1 MKLFKLITL
10 LAGFLLLIHSHS
22 YGQQVPQYSQYIF
35 NPVFVNPAYTGYKQ
49 QLYLQSYY
57 RKQWTGVTGSPE
69 TFAIAGDTYL
79 AESQLGIGGQVLTDK
94 LGAQRTVAAY
104 GNIAYHLRL
113 GDTKYLSFGVGAGV
127 VNSQLDGSMLN
138 PDLDDDPSIPASKER
153 MTYPDLK
160 AGLFLY
166 DESYYIGIAAD
177 QMLSSV
183 VDFDKG
189 DVMVK
194 PDPHLYLT
202 AGYHLDINYNFSLV
216 PSIMYMDDF
225 KAPARMDINAAL
237 ILNDMFWLGAGYR
250 FGIDMPGRKFDD
262 GLKKSTAVL
271 GMVQIQLREGLRLG
285 YAYDHTIS
293 GFSVGS
299 FTTHD
304 ISIAFLFPPK
314 RVRLVSPRFF

>member
-113 GDTKYLSFGVGAGV
+113 SDTKYLSFGVGAGV

>member
-1 MKLFKLITL
+1 MKLFKVITL
-10 LAGFLLLIHSHS
+10 LTGCLLLSLS
-22 YGQQVPQYSQYIF
+22 DSFGQQVPQYSQYIF
-35 NPVFVNPAYTGYKQ
+35 NPVFINPAYAGYKQ

-69 TFAIAGDTYL
+69 TFAVAGDTYL
-79 AESQLGIGGQVLTDK
+79 EDSKLGLGGQFLTDK

-104 GNIAYHLRL
+104 GNLAYHLRL
-113 GDTKYLSFGVGAGV
+113 SDTKYLSFGVGAGV

-138 PDLDDDPSIPASKER
+138 PDIADDPSIPASRER

-160 AGLFLY
+160 VGLFLY
-166 DESYYIGIAAD
+166 DEKYYIGLASD

-183 VDFDKG
+183 VDFDRG

-194 PDPHLYLT
+194 PAPHLYLT
-202 AGYHLDINYNFSLV
+202 GGYHFDLNYNFSLV

-237 ILNDMFWLGAGYR
+237 ILNDMFWLGGGYR
-250 FGIDMPGRKFDD
+250 FGVDMPGRDID
-262 GLKKSTAVL
+262 PGLKKSTAVL
-271 GMVQIQLREGLRLG
+271 GMVQVQLREGLRFG

-293 GFSVGS
+293 GFSVGA

-304 ISIAFLFPPK
+304 ISIAYLFPPK

>member
-1 MKLFKLITL
+1 MKLFKVIIL
-10 LAGFLLLIHSHS
+10 LAGSALLSLSTS
-22 YGQQVPQYSQYIF
+22 FGQQVPQYSQYIF
-35 NPVFVNPAYTGYKQ
+35 NPVFINPAYAGYKQ

-69 TFAIAGDTYL
+69 TFAVAGDTYL
-79 AESQLGIGGQVLTDK
+79 EESQLGVGGQFLTDK

-104 GNIAYHLRL
+104 GNLAYHLRL
-113 GDTKYLSFGVGAGV
+113 SDTQFLSFGVGAGV
-127 VNSQLDGSMLN
+127 VNSQIDGSMLN
-138 PDLDDDPSIPASKER
+138 PDISDDPSIPGSMER

-160 AGLFLY
+160 LGLFFY
-166 DESYYIGIAAD
+166 DDKYYLGVAAD
-177 QMLSSV
+177 QMLSGV

-189 DVMVK
+189 DIMVK
-194 PDPHLYLT
+194 PDPHIYLT
-202 AGYHLDINYNFSLV
+202 GGYHFDLNYNFSFI

-225 KAPARMDINAAL
+225 KAPARMDINGAF

-250 FGIDMPGRKFDD
+250 FGIDMPGREIED
-262 GLKKSTAVL
+262 GLKKSAAVL
-271 GMVQIQLREGLRLG
+271 GMVQVQLKEGLRIG

-293 GFSVGS
+293 GFSVGAFS
-299 FTTHD
+299 THD

>member
-1 MKLFKLITL
+1 MKLFKIITL
-10 LAGFLLLIHSHS
+10 LTGFLLLSLSHS

-35 NPVFVNPAYTGYKQ
+35 NPVFINPAYAGYKQ

-69 TFAIAGDTYL
+69 TFAVAGDTYL
-79 AESQLGIGGQVLTDK
+79 EDSQLGVGGYLLTDK

-113 GDTKYLSFGVGAGV
+113 SDTKFLSFGVGAGI

-138 PDLDDDPSIPASKER
+138 PDMDNDPSIPVSKER
-153 MTYPDLK
+153 ITYPDLK
-160 AGLFLY
+160 LGLFLY
-166 DESYYIGIAAD
+166 DDVYYVGLSVD
-177 QMLSSV
+177 RTLSSIV
-183 VDFDKG
+183 NFDKG
-189 DVMVK
+189 DVMVQ

-202 AGYHLDINYNFSLV
+202 GGYHIDLNYNFSLA
-216 PSIMYMDDF
+216 PSFMYRDDF
-225 KAPARMDINAAL
+225 KAPARLDVNAAL
-237 ILNDMFWLGAGYR
+237 ILNDMIWLGAGYR
-250 FGIDMPGRKFDD
+250 FGIDMPGREIQA
-262 GLKKSTAVL
+262 GLNKGTAIL
-271 GMVQIQLREGLRLG
+271 GMVQVQVRESLRLG
-285 YAYDHTIS
+285 YAYDHNITS
-293 GFSVGS
+293 FSVGS

>member
-113 GDTKYLSFGVGAGV
+113 GHTKYLSFGVGAGV

>member
-1 MKLFKLITL
+1 MKLFKAITL
-10 LAGFLLLIHSHS
+10 LAGFLLLTISES
-22 YGQQVPQYSQYIF
+22 FGQQVPQYSQYIF
-35 NPVFVNPAYTGYKQ
+35 NPVFINPAYAGYKQ

-57 RKQWTGVTGSPE
+57 RKQWTGVNGSPE
-69 TFAIAGDTYL
+69 TFAVAGDTYL
-79 AESQLGIGGQVLTDK
+79 EESQLGVGAQFLTDK

-104 GNIAYHLRL
+104 GNVAYHLRL
-113 GDTKYLSFGVGAGV
+113 TKTKYLSFGVGAGV

-138 PDLDDDPSIPASKER
+138 PDIDGDPSVPLSKER

-160 AGLFLY
+160 LGLFLY
-166 DESYYIGIAAD
+166 DEKFYAGIASD
-177 QMLSSV
+177 QMLASV
-183 VDFDKG
+183 FDFDKG

-202 AGYHLDINYNFSLV
+202 GGYHFDLNYNFSLV

-225 KAPARMDINAAL
+225 KAPARMDLNAAL

-250 FGIDMPGRKFDD
+250 FGIDMPGREIQD
-262 GLKKSTAVL
+262 GLKKSAAVL
-271 GMVQIQLREGLRLG
+271 GMVQVQLKEGLRLG
-285 YAYDHTIS
+285 YAYDHTVS
-293 GFSVGS
+293 GFSVGA

-304 ISIAFLFPPK
+304 ISIAFLFPSE

>member
-1 MKLFKLITL
+1 MKLFKIITL
-10 LAGFLLLIHSHS
+10 LTGFLLLALSDS

-35 NPVFVNPAYTGYKQ
+35 NPVFINPAYAGYKQ

-69 TFAIAGDTYL
+69 TFAVAGDTYL
-79 AESQLGIGGQVLTDK
+79 EESQLGIGGQFLTDK

-104 GNIAYHLRL
+104 GNLAYHLRL
-113 GDTKYLSFGVGAGV
+113 RDTKFLSFGVGAGV

-138 PDLDDDPSIPASKER
+138 PDMGDDPSIPLSKER
-153 MTYPDLK
+153 ITYPDLK
-160 AGLFLY
+160 LGLFLY
-166 DESYYIGIAAD
+166 DDNYYIGVAAD

-183 VDFDKG
+183 IDFDRG
-189 DVMVK
+189 DVMVL
-194 PDPHLYLT
+194 PDPHLYVT
-202 AGYHLDINYNFSLV
+202 GGYHLDLNYNFSLV

-225 KAPARMDINAAL
+225 KAPARMDLNAAL
-237 ILNDMFWLGAGYR
+237 ILNDMIWLGAGYR
-250 FGIDMPGRKFDD
+250 FGIDMPGRDIQP
-262 GLKKSTAVL
+262 GLKKSTGLL
-271 GMVQIQLREGLRLG
+271 GMVQVQLRESLRLG
-285 YAYDHTIS
+285 YAYDHTLS
-293 GFSVGS
+293 GFSVNT

>member
-225 KAPARMDINAAL
+225 KAQARMDINAAL

>member
-1 MKLFKLITL
+1 MKLFKIITL
-10 LAGFLLLIHSHS
+10 LTGFLLLALSDS

-35 NPVFVNPAYTGYKQ
+35 NPVFINPAYAGYKQ

-69 TFAIAGDTYL
+69 TFAVAGDTYL
-79 AESQLGIGGQVLTDK
+79 EESQLGIGGQFLTDK

-104 GNIAYHLRL
+104 GNLAYHLRL
-113 GDTKYLSFGVGAGV
+113 SDTKFLSFGVGAGV

-138 PDLDDDPSIPASKER
+138 PDMGDDPSIPLSKER
-153 MTYPDLK
+153 ITYPDLK
-160 AGLFLY
+160 LGLFLY
-166 DESYYIGIAAD
+166 DDNYYIGVAAD

-183 VDFDKG
+183 IDFDRG
-189 DVMVK
+189 DVMVL
-194 PDPHLYLT
+194 PDPHLYVT
-202 AGYHLDINYNFSLV
+202 GGYHLDLNYNFSLV

-225 KAPARMDINAAL
+225 KAPARMDLNAAL
-237 ILNDMFWLGAGYR
+237 ILNDMIWLGAGYR
-250 FGIDMPGRKFDD
+250 FGIDMPGRDIQP
-262 GLKKSTAVL
+262 GLKKSTGLL
-271 GMVQIQLREGLRLG
+271 GMVQVQLRESLRLG
-285 YAYDHTIS
+285 YAYDHTLS
-293 GFSVGS
+293 GFSVNT

>member
-1 MKLFKLITL
+1 MKLFKIITL
-10 LAGFLLLIHSHS
+10 LTGCLLLALSTS
-22 YGQQVPQYSQYIF
+22 FGQQVPQYSQYIF
-35 NPVFVNPAYTGYKQ
+35 NPVFINPAYAGYKQ

-69 TFAIAGDTYL
+69 TFAVAGDTYL
-79 AESQLGIGGQVLTDK
+79 ENSQFGVGGQFLTDK

-104 GNIAYHLRL
+104 GNLAYHLRL
-113 GDTKYLSFGVGAGV
+113 SDTKFLSFGVGAGV
-127 VNSQLDGSMLN
+127 VNSQVDGSMLN
-138 PDLDDDPSIPASKER
+138 PDIVDDPSIPLSKER

-160 AGLFLY
+160 LGLFLY
-166 DESYYIGIAAD
+166 DDNYYVGISAD

-189 DVMVK
+189 DMMIQ

-202 AGYHLDINYNFSLV
+202 GGYHFDINYNFSLV

-225 KAPARMDINAAL
+225 KAPARMDVNAAL

-250 FGIDMPGRKFDD
+250 FGIDMPGREIQP
-262 GLKKSTAVL
+262 GLKKSAAVL
-271 GMVQIQLREGLRLG
+271 GMVQVQLREGLRLG

-293 GFSVGS
+293 GFSVNS